1 MRSPRR
7 SRAWNAGLCLRAP
20 SHRWAQTASGV
31 RVWRARSAGRMR
43 KRDDGRDPE
52 RRGAPEPIGK
62 AVGDFLRESGLV
74 ARVERANVVVR
85 WGELVGAPI
94 AAVTVARTI
103 TDDGTL
109 FVGVKTH
116 SWMTELSMMERQL
129 VGRLN
134 TGLGRSEDQPLV
146 RRIRWELQR

>member
-1 MRSPRR
+1 
-7 SRAWNAGLCLRAP
+7 
-20 SHRWAQTASGV
+20 
-31 RVWRARSAGRMR
+31 MR